1 MTQERRAAH
10 TGGAITRRLSGWP
23 VRAIAVV
30 GLTATAAT
38 VYRLRNTSRPGST
51 NPEAN
56 GADHSD
62 PAVAVSLDLRT
73 RALILAARVLPT
85 PVLVRLTGLVARFS
99 RPQQDTTTPAGREIA
114 HDG

>member
-1 MTQERRAAH
+1 MIQERGAARA
-10 TGGAITRRLSGWP
+10 GGITTRRLSGWP
-23 VRAIAVV
+23 VRAMAVV
-30 GLTATAAT
+30 GLTATVAA
-38 VYRLRNTSRPGST
+38 VYRLRNTSHPGST

-73 RALILAARVLPT
+73 RALILATRVLPT
-85 PVLVRLTGLVARFS
+85 PVVLRLSGLVARFS
-99 RPQQDTTTPAGREIA
+99 RPQQDTTPAGREIA